1 MFPEEPVSMRVELP
15 FDLVLGA
22 GRRDAVSRCE
32 RLVGRWVTLHL
43 AVDGPPSGNGM
54 ADGL

>member
-1 MFPEEPVSMRVELP
+1 MRVELP
-15 FDLVLGA
+15 FDLVMGV
-22 GRRDAVSRCE
+22 GRCDAMSRCE

-43 AVDGPPSGNGM
+43 AVDGTPSGNGM

>member
-1 MFPEEPVSMRVELP
+1 MRVELP

-32 RLVGRWVTLHL
+32 RLVGRGVTLHL